1 MVYYN
6 SPTMVR
12 ELSQRTVRRP
22 VARVRVEWTG
32 TLLDIMLAAD
42 SDDRNRVTYINQV
55 YDAVKWVKYKWLCVN
70 DYSRL
75 DDDFHPMPDNGDDPS
90 LQVGWRGNIA
100 GDNNGAYADGT
111 PRMTVVF
118 SPRNMNN
125 IVVVGDNR
133 LGEYPLEFSISVFS
147 GDTQL
152 ADVAITPGS
161 NLATLDVAACE
172 WNINFSTSYINADK
186 VVITV
191 LKWNR
196 PNTFVKIVEAY
207 VGVESEY
214 TASEIVSLSLL
225 EETESSGGTLPV
237 GNISCNEMD
246 LTLQN
251 IDNKYFPFNDESDVH
266 SHLTRN
272 RKIVPY
278 FGFIDSDG
286 NEHLVPKGLY
296 WSGEWN
302 VSEQDTGASTSALDR
317 MAQFQ
322 DIEYVGFFAEDG
334 VDADGFCTI
343 DNQDAEYTYW
353 LDITPHDLIVRLLEH
368 IRQTV
373 MPDLEFDIDANL
385 ANFIIPVAFFAEQS
399 YFDIIKSIA
408 QVSMAYAYMDTPT
421 DVEVAVAAELGN
433 VGLRDIL
440 RIRDVREA
448 LMGNAANDITISA
461 RDYLTRTH
469 PENAAELANEATVLW
484 HKYRPVD
491 GKPEEA
497 EDSPQRKTASSFSS
511 IERLGIAKYEYP
523 DNNLIQDEA
532 FAENIAGA
540 IIDMF
545 SETHRTQ
552 TLQTFG
558 DPSMSILD
566 RAKIPEFQKFFPRE
580 KRVDVLRL
588 GAYTIKRIQTEYDG
602 SLRQNIEC
610 RRLDDAL
617 DIDEIN
623 ETGVAVREIDE
634 SGTRADNIYETGRV
648 GL

>member
-6 SPTMVR
+6 SPTTVR

-32 TLLDIMLAAD
+32 TLIDIMLAAD
-42 SDDRNRVTYINQV
+42 SDDRNRVAYFNQV
-55 YDAVKWVKYKWLCVN
+55 YDAVKWVKYKWFCVN
-70 DYSRL
+70 DYSTL
-75 DDDFHPMPDNGDDPS
+75 DDDFHPMPDNGGDPS
-90 LQVGWRGNIA
+90 FQVGWRGNIA
-100 GDNNGAYADGT
+100 GDNNGVYADGT
-111 PRMTVVF
+111 PYMTVVF

-125 IVVVGDNR
+125 IVVVGDNQ

-172 WNINFSTSYINADK
+172 WNINFGNSYINADK
-186 VVITV
+186 AVITI

-207 VGVESEY
+207 VGIESEY
-214 TASEIVSLSLL
+214 AASEIVSLSLL

-286 NEHLVPKGLY
+286 NEHLIPKGLY

-322 DIEYVGFFAEDG
+322 DVEYVGFFAEDG
-334 VDADGFCTI
+334 VLADGFCTM

-353 LDITPHDLIVRLLEH
+353 LDITPHELIVRLLGH
-368 IRQTV
+368 IRQTQ

-385 ANFIIPVAFFAEQS
+385 ANYIIPVAFFAKQS

-421 DVEVAVAAELGN
+421 DVEVDVAAERGN

-440 RIRDVREA
+440 RVRDVREA
-448 LMGNAANDITISA
+448 LLGNAANDIAISA

-469 PENAAELANEATVLW
+469 PENAAELANEATVLQ
-484 HKYRPVD
+484 HKYIIVD
-491 GKPEEA
+491 GKPTEVEGF
-497 EDSPQRKTASSFSS
+497 PQTVIRGSFSS

-523 DNNLIQDEA
+523 DNNLIQDGTVA
-532 FAENIAGA
+532 PNIAGA

-558 DPSMSILD
+558 DPSLSILD
-566 RAKIPEFQKFFPRE
+566 RAIIPEFQKFLPRE
-580 KRVDVLRL
+580 NRVEVLRR
-588 GAYTIKRIQTEYDG
+588 GIYVVKRIQTEYDG

-610 RRLDDAL
+610 RKVSDMFEY
-617 DIDEIN
+617 DEIN
-623 ETGVAVREIDE
+623 ETGVADMEIDE
-634 SGTRADNIYETGRV
+634 SGTRADNLYEVGRA
-648 GL
+648 